1 MAIIGG
7 TKRKISGEIVRIEI
21 SKYHE
26 TYLWI
31 KQIWDTPYLCK
42 GNENLRN
49 KVHMGDHLALYGNWK
64 RGPDTEYHHEGSFF
78 EFKRYVIL
86 TSPSPLIIPT
96 VNDEHQSEIESIS
109 EQRPSKEIL
118 SFLREIGEQQI
129 YYTFNESSANNT
141 IAQHVK
147 YQLMERVVKA
157 SATEKDLYFLTAF
170 FDASALDSQVQSFR
184 KEKPNFKEILIKFW
198 QEADVMLTTATHDIP
213 KYSGKNFE
221 FENSALQD
229 LCNAAPGRLKRKYL
243 LICFKIVDDI
253 YKRSPQKSIL
263 DTVKNYTDER
273 ILRDYLIKNI
283 WGVDYKLANWTL
295 TNVTGHW
302 FVIDKHIIK
311 VIDKHL
317 RKTTGLI
324 QASAKNA
331 DQIFRKWFGNFNE
344 EEKYYSNISQEQFV
358 NTFPDFLPNECEYLP
373 FIVTQYLW
381 FYGKFIMT
389 KDSTTKI
396 TNTEPLKQINQ
407 IDNICK
413 IETGLLAPVKE
424 LYLEQP
430 ERDIYS
436 LNDKASFGHDKKKEL
451 IGLQQNVEDN
461 SIVNTTDHS
470 NLISKEKWFVVHAW
484 ELYNINKYLIGFRD
498 PSEWRPIKKD
508 HIVFYYR
515 TSPAKQIMGIYKVVN
530 CREGI
535 DKNFKITKENGK
547 REYLPY
553 QNALELIDPFQCNFD
568 SSDREHLSFYH
579 ALNKSRTW
587 GKQQVFKMSM
597 RDVELIMNL

>member
-1 MAIIGG
+1 MAVIGG

-49 KVHMGDHLALYGNWK
+49 KVHIGDHIELYGNWK

-86 TSPSPLIIPT
+86 TSPPPLIIPT

-109 EQRPSKEIL
+109 EQRPSTEIL

-141 IAQHVK
+141 IAQHVR
-147 YQLMERVVKA
+147 YQLMERVV
-157 SATEKDLYFLTAF
+157 
-170 FDASALDSQVQSFR
+170 
-184 KEKPNFKEILIKFW
+184 NFKEILIKFW
-198 QEADVMLTTATHDIP
+198 QEADVILTTATHDIP

-243 LICFKIVDDI
+243 LICFKIVNDK
-253 YKRSPQKSIL
+253 YEQNLQKNIL
-263 DTVKNYTDER
+263 DIIPNYTVER
-273 ILRDYLIKNI
+273 AFRNYLISI
-283 WGVDYKLANWTL
+283 WGVDYKLANWSL

-344 EEKYYSNISQEQFV
+344 EEKYYSNLSQEQFV
-358 NTFPDFLPNECEYLP
+358 NAFPDFLPNECEYLP

-436 LNDKASFGHDKKKEL
+436 LNDKVSFGHDKKKEL

-461 SIVNTTDHS
+461 SSVNTTDHS

-484 ELYNINKYLIGFRD
+484 ELYNINKNLIGFRD

-515 TSPAKQIMGIYKVVN
+515 TSPAKQIMGIYRVVN

-553 QNALELIDPFQCNFD
+553 QNALELIDPFQCHFD
-568 SSDREHLSFYH
+568 SSDRERLSFYH
-579 ALNKSRTW
+579 VLNKSRTW